1 MASLTFDRVTFSYGP
16 QTSPI
21 LGEVSFCLRKGEL
34 VGLFGRNGS
43 GKSTLTHLAAGL
55 LLPTTGRVEV
65 AGIDTT
71 ARDPEIQRRVGLLF
85 QDADRQIVGVTVEE
99 DLAFGPENLG
109 MEPGEMRARVPEVAG
124 RLGLGEYLRRPV
136 VELSGGMRQKLALGG
151 VLIMD
156 PDFLILDEPTSQLD
170 PWARR
175 DFWEI
180 LMEMRAERD
189 LGILVVSPQAADA
202 ERLERAMV
210 LHGGRLVYDG
220 GEGGLWRHPAI
231 GEWGIRL
238 PESVRWRT
246 GIGGQSRADD
256 GSGGG
261 RREDGGP
268 GTAGLP
274 AGWPGAPPGA
284 PPGRVVG

>member
-34 VGLFGRNGS
+34 AGLFGRNGS
-43 GKSTLTHLAAGL
+43 GKSTLTLLAAGL
-55 LLPTTGRVEV
+55 LLPSSGRVEV
-65 AGIDTT
+65 AGIDT
-71 ARDPEIQRRVGLLF
+71 ASRDPEIQRRVGLLF
-85 QDADRQIVGVTVEE
+85 QDADRQIVGATVEE

-109 MEPGEMRARVPEVAG
+109 MEPGEMRVRVPEVAR
-124 RLGLGEYLRRPV
+124 RLGLGECLSRPV
-136 VELSGGMRQKLALGG
+136 AELSGGMRQKLALGG

-180 LMEMRAERD
+180 LLEMRAERD

-220 GEGGLWRHPAI
+220 GVGELWRHPAF
-231 GEWGIRL
+231 GDWGIRL

-246 GIGGQSRADD
+246 GMGAPAGW
-256 GSGGG
+256 GP
-261 RREDGGP
+261 GP
-268 GTAGLP
+268 GTGGP
-274 AGWPGAPPGA
+274 AGGGAGPGRPVDGGLEKPPGGV
-284 PPGRVVG
+284 PG

>member
-43 GKSTLTHLAAGL
+43 GKSTLTQLAAGL
-55 LLPTTGRVEV
+55 LLPTGGRVEV
-65 AGIDTT
+65 AGFLT
-71 ARDPEIQRRVGLLF
+71 AGRDPEIQRRVGLLF

-136 VELSGGMRQKLALGG
+136 AELSGGMRQKLALGG

-175 DFWEI
+175 DFWQI
-180 LMEMRAERD
+180 LLEERAERD

-202 ERLERAMV
+202 ERLERALV
-210 LHGGRLVYDG
+210 LHDGRLVYDG
-220 GEGGLWRHPAI
+220 GVGGLWRHPAF

-246 GIGGQSRADD
+246 GVEGQP
-256 GSGGG
+256 GGG
-261 RREDGGP
+261 DGPEGGHPTEEGGGP
-268 GTAGLP
+268 GGP
-274 AGWPGAPPGA
+274 PRGNPGAQPGKAA
-284 PPGRVVG
+284 P